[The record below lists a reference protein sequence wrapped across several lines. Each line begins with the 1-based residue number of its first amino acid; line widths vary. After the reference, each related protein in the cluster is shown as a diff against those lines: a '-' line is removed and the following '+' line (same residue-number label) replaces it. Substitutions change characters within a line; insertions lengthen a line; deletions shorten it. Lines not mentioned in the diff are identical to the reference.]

1 MGRLFLLIALLLS
14 LVAHIFVSRQV
25 WDTRAEVRRSGE
37 AAYVLPSRFS
47 RILAL
52 GYQGLFSDYLFL
64 KTLTFYGER
73 QMLQKPLSEDDW
85 HYLVTSLDVVTDLDP
100 YFFDPY
106 IFAEGAMA
114 WEGKIDEAN
123 KLLEKGWRYR
133 DFDWRIPYFIGFN
146 YFYFLHDYEKGGY
159 YIMEAA
165 KLPGS
170 PRFLPTL
177 AARLTFYGGKSETA
191 IHFLMGMLADTED
204 PSFRATL
211 KMRLLALEGAAEL
224 EKVIQRFKNDHGRF
238 PGDVQELVTSGYI
251 DVLPTDPYGGQWIL
265 LSSGRVFSTSK
276 FANAQNKK

>member
-1 MGRLFLLIALLLS
+1 MGRLLLLITLLLS

-25 WDTRAEVRRSGE
+25 WDTRAEARRSGE

-85 HYLVTSLDVVTDLDP
+85 HYLATSLDVVTDLDP

-106 IFAEGAMA
+106 IFAEGTMA
-114 WEGKIDEAN
+114 WEGKIAEAN

-146 YFYFLHDYEKGGY
+146 YFYFLQDHEKGGN

-177 AARLTFYGGKSETA
+177 AARLTYYAGKSETA
-191 IHFLMGMLADTED
+191 ILFLKGMLADTED

-211 KMRLLALEGAAEL
+211 EIRLLALERAAEL
-224 EKVIQRFKNDHGRF
+224 EKKIELFKRDHGLS
-238 PGDVQELVTSGYI
+238 PNQVEELVAGGYI
-251 DVLPTDPYGGQWIL
+251 DVLPMDPYGGQWIL
-265 LSSGRVFSTSK
+265 LKGGRVFSTSK
-276 FANAQNKK
+276 FTTARQKE